1 MTKIA
6 IVGTISNAEGSFE
19 SDFRRLL
26 KSCSDFEVAL
36 IYIVESDSSDSTV
49 SILQKISLS
58 TPNFKYV
65 SLGDLK
71 SEIPDRISR
80 IRHCRN
86 HYVQELRKLSKDL
99 NLEYVFVAD
108 LDGMNSKTNKSAI
121 KSSFL
126 KSDWSAVLANQ
137 VGGYYDLLALRHHS
151 WCPTDVLY
159 DLKSEQEKIDK
170 STLSKLSFY
179 KRLKR
184 RIAFDR
190 ARKKAIYS
198 KMLRIRPSSD
208 WIEVAS
214 GFGGLGIYRAE
225 IFNIFDYSLDIGDFP
240 YESEHVALSNRI
252 TKSGGKIYIN
262 PKMVNNFFNT
272 YNVNRFFIVR
282 QIREVYWNTRRRS
295 SSLLKRR

>member
-26 KSCSDFEVAL
+26 ESCSDFEVAL

-49 SILQKISLS
+49 SILQKISLN

-65 SLGDLK
+65 SLGNLK
-71 SEIPDRISR
+71 SEFPDRISR

-86 HYVQELRKLSKDL
+86 HYVQELRKLSKDF

-108 LDGMNSKTNKSAI
+108 LDGMNSKTNKSAV

-126 KSDWSAVLANQ
+126 RSDWSAVLANQ

-159 DLKSEQEKIDK
+159 ELKSEQEKIDK

-225 IFNIFDYSLDIGDFP
+225 IFNKFDYSLDIGDFP

-282 QIREVYWNTRRRS
+282 QIREVYWNTRRIS